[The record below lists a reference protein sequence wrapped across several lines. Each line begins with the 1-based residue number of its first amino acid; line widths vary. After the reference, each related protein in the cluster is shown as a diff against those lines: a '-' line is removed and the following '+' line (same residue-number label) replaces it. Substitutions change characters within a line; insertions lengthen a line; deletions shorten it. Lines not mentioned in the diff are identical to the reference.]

1 MDFLL
6 SIIHYTNRAVNRKNK
21 AAAEAANLTADN
33 SAAETAEPV
42 ETSSQKNKKNQKKFH
57 QKIKRLNNIFR
68 RIFQFYA

>member
-1 MDFLL
+1 MDFFL

-42 ETSSQKNKKNQKKFH
+42 ETSEPKEQKEPEKISSENKKTE
-57 QKIKRLNNIFR
+57 
-68 RIFQFYA
+68 